1 MNQTHVTV
9 YHPAQ
14 TQKTPNRPATFPPN
28 SMAVL
33 HNAAGEH
40 AHPHADTRAHT
51 ENRRRHRAR
60 PWRTQCLTQSRR
72 LVMKSRFCLASH
84 KILRPECL
92 LCFAGSSHSVN
103 NGPVSEWRCRQCA
116 VGPTIQS
123 LTHSSHRA
131 ILLFYIPEAKSYLSP
146 AGRVGVSVCLSV
158 CLSGLRSTGRW
169 ASQPTHLLF
178 VLLLAVHQYSLCP
191 LGWWT
196 PCGLRRPTVSQGWC
210 CLSGSRHTHTHTDS
224 YIHT

>member
-1 MNQTHVTV
+1 MHYICANLCRKWIIGNKHFWWFKMGLESSESNTRHCLRPCCYLRTN
-9 YHPAQ
+9 
-14 TQKTPNRPATFPPN
+14 TKTKKPNRPATFPQN

-40 AHPHADTRAHT
+40 THPHTDTRAHT

-72 LVMKSRFCLASH
+72 LVMNSRFSLASH

-103 NGPVSEWRCRQCA
+103 NGSVSEWRCRQCA

-131 ILLFYIPEAKSYLSP
+131 ILLFYVPEAKSYLSP
-146 AGRVGVSVCLSV
+146 AERVGVSICLSV
-158 CLSGLRSTGRW
+158 GTSAHRS
-169 ASQPTHLLF
+169 
-178 VLLLAVHQYSLCP
+178 
-191 LGWWT
+191 LG
-196 PCGLRRPTVSQGWC
+196 
-210 CLSGSRHTHTHTDS
+210 
-224 YIHT
+224 